1 MSNHPAEQKQIDN
14 NWSEIITAEHS
25 LLDLGLK
32 EVWRYRDLL
41 ILLVRRD
48 FVATY
53 KQTILG
59 PLWFFIQPL
68 LTTITFVIVFGNIA
82 GISTDG
88 VPQLLFYL
96 AGITLWNY
104 FSDCLTRT
112 STVFRDNASIF
123 GKVYFPRLIM
133 PLSIVVS
140 SLVKLGVQL
149 VLFIAFWVFFL
160 LKEPVTIHPNMYILL
175 TPVLILLMGVLGLGL
190 GMIIS
195 AMTTKYRDLVFLLTF
210 AIQLLMYA
218 TPIIYPISTIPAK
231 YKMFILANPMTGIIE
246 TFKHAFLGSGA
257 FNGLYLIYSTVVA
270 VIVLLFGII
279 IFNKVEKTFMD
290 TV

>member
-14 NWSEIITAEHS
+14 DWSEIISAEHS

-160 LKEPVTIHPNMYILL
+160 LKEPVTIHPNLYMLL
-175 TPVLILLMGVLGLGL
+175 TPVLILLMGVLGLGF